1 MSRPAPRP
9 VRHVGDDERRARLGV
24 RHGLAAQRRFGDVV
38 AATRGMTV
46 LHATEPASVHLALRA
61 RVEDVT
67 IADVEAALYRDRTIV
82 KQGAMR
88 QTLFGFTR
96 DLLPAAWGSASARV
110 ARSMHA
116 RLAKDVRA
124 SGLAADGDAWLAE
137 VAELVLEALREREV
151 SAAELREIVPLLD
164 AKVQRGAG
172 KWGAATPVAPQVLW
186 LLHAQA
192 RVQRAHNGGHW
203 RLSKPR
209 WTTTSAWLGQVP
221 APTAEREGYAELVR
235 RWLHTFGPGT
245 EADLAWWLGGTLG
258 AVRTALADVE
268 AIPVSLDGTE
278 VLGWLLPADR
288 DPIEPPAPWAALL
301 PTLDPTVMG
310 WRERDFYVGAHHAM
324 SFDSAGNAGSTAW
337 WDGRVVGCW
346 VQDADGTARV
356 HLLEEVPTRAR
367 KALATEAQ
375 RVTEWLDGVVVTGVY
390 ASAAMK
396 EARAADAQGAMG
408 TSALSDRTDHN

>member
-1 MSRPAPRP
+1 MSRPAPHP
-9 VRHVGDDERRARLGV
+9 VRHVDDDERRARLGI
-24 RHGLAAQRRFGDVV
+24 RHGLAPQRRFSDVV

-67 IADVEAALYRDRTIV
+67 IADVEAALYQDRTIV

-110 ARSMHA
+110 ARSLRA
-116 RLAKDVRA
+116 RLAKDVQA

-137 VAELVLEALREREV
+137 VAELVVDALGEREV
-151 SAAELREIVPLLD
+151 SAAELRQVVPVLD

-172 KWGAATPVAPQVLW
+172 RWGVATPVAPQVLW

-192 RVQRAHNGGHW
+192 RVQRGHNGGHW

-209 WTTTSAWLGQVP
+209 WTSTSAWLGQVP
-221 APTAEREGYAELVR
+221 EPMAEREGYAELVR
-235 RWLHTFGPGT
+235 RWLHTFGPGA

-268 AIPVSLDGTE
+268 AVPVSLDRTE
-278 VLGWLLPADR
+278 ALGWLLPADH
-288 DPIEPPAPWAALL
+288 DPVEPPAPWVALL

-310 WRERDFYVGAHHAM
+310 WRERDFYIGPHRAM
-324 SFDSAGNAGSTAW
+324 TFDSAGNAGSTAW
-337 WDGRVVGCW
+337 SDGRVVGCW
-346 VQDADGTARV
+346 VQDADGAVRV
-356 HLLEEVPTRAR
+356 HLLEEVPARAR
-367 KALATEAQ
+367 RALAAEAD
-375 RVTEWLDGVVVTGVY
+375 RVTAWLDGVVVNGVY

-396 EARAADAQGAMG
+396 EARAAGG
-408 TSALSDRTDHN
+408 